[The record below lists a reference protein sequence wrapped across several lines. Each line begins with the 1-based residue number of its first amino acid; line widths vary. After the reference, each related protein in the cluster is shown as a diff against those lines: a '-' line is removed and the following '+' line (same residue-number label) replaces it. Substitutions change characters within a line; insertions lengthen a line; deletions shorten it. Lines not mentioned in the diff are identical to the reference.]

1 MLFNSKM
8 KLADVVVANYNLVLI
23 LQRFNIELGFG
34 EKTVAEICKQ
44 YGIDTNF
51 FLLICNVYTTANY
64 LPTKEELANT
74 QMDML
79 VPYLVASHVYYLQ
92 ERIPH
97 LENHLNRIAD
107 ACKPTQGETLRKFFH
122 EYKGEV
128 EKHFQ
133 YEENTVFPYITDLC
147 KGGKGQRY
155 SINQFEE
162 NHSNIEDKLGD
173 LTNIILKYLP
183 GDIMPNERRGLVF
196 DIFQLSSDLNTHS
209 LIEEK
214 ILIPY
219 VETLEEKNVRR

>member
-79 VPYLVASHVYYLQ
+79 VPYLVASHVYYLQERIPHLEIGRAHVYYLQ

-196 DIFQLSSDLNTHS
+196 DIFQLS
-209 LIEEK
+209 
-214 ILIPY
+214 
-219 VETLEEKNVRR
+219 